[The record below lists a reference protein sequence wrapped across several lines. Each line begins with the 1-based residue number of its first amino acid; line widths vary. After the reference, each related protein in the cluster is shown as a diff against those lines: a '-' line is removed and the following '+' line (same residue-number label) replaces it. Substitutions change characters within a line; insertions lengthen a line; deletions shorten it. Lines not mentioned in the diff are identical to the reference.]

1 MYRCVQGTWTE
12 LRPWTNEGKIHLLT
26 DPSSNSFT
34 KYISLVSKY
43 NPRDFTYIQSCIWYP
58 FSWLVLGGL
67 VGLPEYYRDFLSILL
82 PFMALLNPMTYRFL
96 VSLSHGKFKG
106 ISRPNRTFLKLKFW
120 SSRHSSHDSL

>member
-43 NPRDFTYIQSCIWYP
+43 NPRDFTYEGDMLNAFAGLMADLKQRHNLDLRRGLLIQE
-58 FSWLVLGGL
+58 FSKT
-67 VGLPEYYRDFLSILL
+67 
-82 PFMALLNPMTYRFL
+82 PMWTNMSFS
-96 VSLSHGKFKG
+96 V
-106 ISRPNRTFLKLKFW
+106 PLK
-120 SSRHSSHDSL
+120 R